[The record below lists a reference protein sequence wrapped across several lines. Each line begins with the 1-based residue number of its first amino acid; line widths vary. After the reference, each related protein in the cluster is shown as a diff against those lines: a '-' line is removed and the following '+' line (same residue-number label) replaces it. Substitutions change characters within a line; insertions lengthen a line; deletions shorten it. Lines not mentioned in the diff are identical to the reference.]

1 MNPFIISL
9 IVFAVVIL
17 IILVGYV
24 KAPPDKA
31 FIISGFR
38 RKVIVGRAA
47 IRIPFLERLD
57 KLSLKVMSVDVKT
70 GTAVPT
76 NDYIN
81 VRVDGIVKIK
91 VPNDRDMIELAA
103 QNFLNQ
109 TEDYIIAQ
117 VKDVLEGN
125 MREIIGQLT
134 LPTMV
139 QDRKSFGEKV
149 QENAVPDLE
158 KLGLE
163 IVSFN
168 IQSFEDENGV
178 IENLGID
185 NISKIRKD
193 AAIAKAIADKD
204 VVVAQA
210 NANKEA
216 NDAEVES
223 QRIIAERQTE
233 LAIKKAQLR
242 SESDRQKA
250 EADMAYDIQTE
261 ERRKDKET
269 KIAEANLI
277 REQKQIEIQ
286 KAKLDAEQRQTA
298 DVELYQ
304 RQQEAEAK
312 LFEESKQAE
321 AIRIRA
327 EQEANAIKLKAQ
339 AEAEAKKSVGLAE
352 AEAIRAKGLAEAEAI
367 DKKAE
372 AMKKY
377 GEAAILEMY
386 FNAMPEIAK
395 NIAGPLAKVDKITMY
410 GEGNNSKL
418 VSDIT
423 KSLTQVTDGLND
435 SMGLDI
441 KSILLGAIG
450 SNILSKPIT
459 INNHL
464 EEDRDECQ
472 KPPIYSPHPAVEV
485 DIKEQQ
491 ENEEEN

>member
-1 MNPFIISL
+1 MIVKLLAGILTLVAVII
-9 IVFAVVIL
+9 IA
-17 IILVGYV
+17 LVGYV
-24 KAPPDKA
+24 KAPPDRA
-31 FIISGFR
+31 FIISGLR
-38 RKVIVGRAA
+38 RKVVVGRAA
-47 IRIPFLERLD
+47 IRIPFFERLD

-91 VPNDRDMIELAA
+91 ISSAPAMIEKAA

-139 QDRKSFGEKV
+139 QDRKLFGEKV

-178 IENLGID
+178 IENLGIE
-185 NISKIRKD
+185 NISSIRKE
-193 AAIAKAIADKD
+193 ASIAKANADKD

-210 NANKEA
+210 NANRLA

-223 QRIIAERQTE
+223 QRIIAEKQNE
-233 LAIKKAQLR
+233 LAIKKAQLKA
-242 SESDRQKA
+242 EADKQQA
-250 EADMAYDIQTE
+250 EADMAYDIQAE
-261 ERRKDKET
+261 ERRKDKEI
-269 KIAEANLI
+269 KSAEANLI

-286 KAKLDAEQRQTA
+286 KAKLDAEQKQAA
-298 DVELYQ
+298 DVQLYQ
-304 RQQEAEAK
+304 RQKDAEAR
-312 LFEESKQAE
+312 LFEEQKIAE
-321 AIRIRA
+321 AIKIKA
-327 EQEANAIKLKAQ
+327 EQEAEVIRLKAQ
-339 AEAEAKKSVGLAE
+339 AEADARRQVGIAE
-352 AEAIRAKGLAEAEAI
+352 AEALRAKGLAEAEAI

-377 GEAAILEMY
+377 GEAAVLEMY
-386 FNAMPEIAK
+386 FKTLPEISR
-395 NIAGPLAKVDKITMY
+395 NIAAPLNNVDKITMY
-410 GEGNNSKL
+410 GEGNNAKL

-423 KSLTQVTDGLND
+423 KSLTQITDGLND
-435 SMGLDI
+435 SLGVDV
-441 KSILLGAIG
+441 KSLLLGFLGNKSLPHSAIESASDG
-450 SNILSKPIT
+450 EN
-459 INNHL
+459 
-464 EEDRDECQ
+464 Q
-472 KPPIYSPHPAVEV
+472 PAA
-485 DIKEQQ
+485 
-491 ENEEEN
+491 

>member
-1 MNPFIISL
+1 MDYAMIGIG
-9 IVFAVVIL
+9 VAIL
-17 IILVGYV
+17 IGMIAVLGYV

-31 FIISGFR
+31 FIISGLR
-38 RKVIVGRAA
+38 RKVVVGRSA

-91 VPNDRDMIELAA
+91 ISSDLDMIGKAA

-109 TEDYIIAQ
+109 SEEYIIGQ

-139 QDRKSFGEKV
+139 QDRKLFGEKV
-149 QENAVPDLE
+149 QENAVPDLA

-185 NISKIRKD
+185 NISKIRKE
-193 AAIAKAIADKD
+193 ASIAKANADKD
-204 VVVAQA
+204 VIIAQA
-210 NANKEA
+210 NANRLA

-223 QRIIAERQTE
+223 QRIIAERQNE
-233 LAIKKAQLR
+233 LEIKKAQLKT
-242 SESDRQKA
+242 EADKQKA
-250 EADMAYDIQTE
+250 EADMAYDIQAE
-261 ERRKDKET
+261 ERRKDKEA
-269 KIAEANLI
+269 KSAEANLI

-286 KAKLDAEQRQTA
+286 KAKLDAEQKQAA
-298 DVELYQ
+298 DVQLYQ
-304 RQQEAEAK
+304 RQKEAEAK
-312 LFEESKQAE
+312 LFEEQKSAE
-321 AIRIRA
+321 AIKIRA
-327 EQEANAIKLKAQ
+327 EQEAAAVRIK
-339 AEAEAKKSVGLAE
+339 AEADADAKRQVGLAE
-352 AEAIRAKGLAEAEAI
+352 AEALRAKGLAEAEAI

-377 GEAAILEMY
+377 GEAAMLEMY
-386 FNAMPEIAK
+386 FNVLPEISK
-395 NIAGPLAKVDKITMY
+395 NITAPLGNIDKITMY
-410 GEGNNSKL
+410 GDGNNAKL
-418 VSDIT
+418 VGDIT
-423 KSLTQVTDGLND
+423 KSLTQITDGLND
-435 SMGLDI
+435 SLGVDV
-441 KSILLGAIG
+441 KSLVTDFLKNKTIG
-450 SNILSKPIT
+450 TEKS
-459 INNHL
+459 
-464 EEDRDECQ
+464 DR
-472 KPPIYSPHPAVEV
+472 
-485 DIKEQQ
+485 
-491 ENEEEN
+491 

>member
-1 MNPFIISL
+1 MEK
-9 IVFAVVIL
+9 FAPL
-17 IILVGYV
+17 IIAIPILLLVVTGYV

-31 FIISGFR
+31 FIISGLKR
-38 RKVIVGRAA
+38 RIIVGRAA
-47 IRIPFLERLD
+47 IRVPFFERLD

-91 VPNDRDMIELAA
+91 VPNNRDMIERAA

-223 QRIIAERQTE
+223 QRIIAERQNE
-233 LAIKKAQLR
+233 LAIKKAQLKA
-242 SESDRQKA
+242 ESDRQKA

-286 KAKLDAEQRQTA
+286 KAKLDAEQRQVA

-304 RQQEAEAK
+304 RQQEAQAK

-327 EQEANAIKLKAQ
+327 ENEASAIKLKAQ

-352 AEAIRAKGLAEAEAI
+352 AEAIRARGLAEAEAI

-377 GEAAILEMY
+377 GEGAILEMY
-386 FNAMPEIAK
+386 FKAMPEIAK
-395 NIAGPLAKVDKITMY
+395 NIAEPLTKVDKITMY
-410 GEGNNSKL
+410 GDGNNSKL
-418 VSDIT
+418 VGDIT
-423 KSLTQVTDGLND
+423 KSLTQITDGLND
-435 SMGLDI
+435 SMGLDL
-441 KSILLGAIG
+441 KSLLLGAVG
-450 SNILSKPIT
+450 TGLMSKQVTVNNIL
-459 INNHL
+459 
-464 EEDRDECQ
+464 EDDRETED
-472 KPPIYSPHPAVEV
+472 KPPICLAQ
-485 DIKEQQ
+485 DKEEGDTQQ
-491 ENEEEN
+491 

>member
-1 MNPFIISL
+1 MEK
-9 IVFAVVIL
+9 FAPL
-17 IILVGYV
+17 IIAIPILLLVVTGYV

-31 FIISGFR
+31 FIISGLKR
-38 RKVIVGRAA
+38 RIIVGRAA
-47 IRIPFLERLD
+47 IRVPFFERLD

-91 VPNDRDMIELAA
+91 VPNNRDMIERAA

-223 QRIIAERQTE
+223 QRIIAERQNE
-233 LAIKKAQLR
+233 LAIKKAQLKA
-242 SESDRQKA
+242 ESDRQKA

-286 KAKLDAEQRQTA
+286 KAKLDAEQRQVA

-304 RQQEAEAK
+304 RQQEAQAK

-327 EQEANAIKLKAQ
+327 ENEASAIKLKAQ

-352 AEAIRAKGLAEAEAI
+352 AEAIRARGLAEAEAI

-377 GEAAILEMY
+377 GEGAILEMY
-386 FNAMPEIAK
+386 FKAMPEIAK
-395 NIAGPLAKVDKITMY
+395 NIAEPLTKVDKITMY
-410 GEGNNSKL
+410 GDGNNSKL
-418 VSDIT
+418 VGDIT
-423 KSLTQVTDGLND
+423 KSLTQITDGLND
-435 SMGLDI
+435 SMGLDL
-441 KSILLGAIG
+441 KSLLLGAVG
-450 SNILSKPIT
+450 TGLMSKQVTVNNILEDDREAEDKTPIC
-459 INNHL
+459 L
-464 EEDRDECQ
+464 AQEKEEGDT
-472 KPPIYSPHPAVEV
+472 
-485 DIKEQQ
+485 QQ
-491 ENEEEN
+491 

>member
-1 MNPFIISL
+1 MFDITYIIGAIIAVAL
-9 IVFAVVIL
+9 LAIVGT
-17 IILVGYV
+17 GYV

-31 FIISGFR
+31 YIISGIR
-38 RKVIVGRAA
+38 RKIVVGRSS

-91 VPNDRDMIELAA
+91 VPNDESMIEKAA

-109 TEDYIIAQ
+109 SEEYIISQ

-149 QENAVPDLE
+149 QENAVPDLA

-193 AAIAKAIADKD
+193 ASIAKANAEKD
-204 VVVAQA
+204 VVIAQA
-210 NANKEA
+210 TANKEA

-223 QRIIAERQTE
+223 QRIIAERQNE
-233 LAIKKAQLR
+233 LAIKKAQLKA
-242 SESDRQKA
+242 ESDRQKA

-261 ERRKDKET
+261 ERRKDKEA

-286 KAKLDAEQRQTA
+286 KAKLDAEQKQKA

-304 RQQEAEAK
+304 RMKEAEAK

-321 AIRIRA
+321 AIRIKA
-327 EQEANAIKLKAQ
+327 EQEADAIRLK
-339 AEAEAKKSVGLAE
+339 AEAEAGAKRAVGLAE
-352 AEAIRAKGLAEAEAI
+352 AEAIKAKGLAEAEAI

-377 GEAAILEMY
+377 GEGAILEMY
-386 FNAMPEIAK
+386 FKAMPEIAK
-395 NIAGPLAKVDKITMY
+395 NIAEPLSRVDKITMY
-410 GEGNNSKL
+410 GEGNSSKL
-418 VSDIT
+418 VGDIT
-423 KSLTQVTDGLND
+423 KSLSQITNGLSD
-435 SMGLDI
+435 STGLDV
-441 KSILLGAIG
+441 KSLLLGALG
-450 SNILSKPIT
+450 SKVMNDSTKAPTEEFVGKPQEKIVEKNI
-459 INNHL
+459 
-464 EEDRDECQ
+464 EAEME
-472 KPPIYSPHPAVEV
+472 
-485 DIKEQQ
+485 
-491 ENEEEN
+491 